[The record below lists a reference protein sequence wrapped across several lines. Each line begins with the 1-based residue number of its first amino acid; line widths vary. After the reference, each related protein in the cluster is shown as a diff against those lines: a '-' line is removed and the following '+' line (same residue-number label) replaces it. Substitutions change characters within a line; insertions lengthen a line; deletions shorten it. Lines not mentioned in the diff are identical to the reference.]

1 MPTRAEYGGLGGYHR
16 NWEKKWGSAGKE
28 MGLKNAQALNILS
41 ESFRFRYFIT
51 GELFKYFTDCQN
63 LNVYN

>member
-1 MPTRAEYGGLGGYHR
+1 M
-16 NWEKKWGSAGKE
+16 
-28 MGLKNAQALNILS
+28 ILS
-41 ESFRFRYFIT
+41 ESFRFRDFIA